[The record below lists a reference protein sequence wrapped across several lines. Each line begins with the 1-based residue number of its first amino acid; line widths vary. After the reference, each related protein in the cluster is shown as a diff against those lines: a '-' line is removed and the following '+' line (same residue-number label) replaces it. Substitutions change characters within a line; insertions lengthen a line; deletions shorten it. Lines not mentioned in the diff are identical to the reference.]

1 MNEKKI
7 VQVRNGCFL
16 RENDSYYMNGCNKI
30 SSDDA
35 VTGDFLHVL
44 FSCWLW
50 SFPSGFLRVAASL
63 AFCCFLLHVLLCSG
77 FSSLVVDN

>member
-7 VQVRNGCFL
+7 VQVINGCFL
-16 RENDSYYMNGCNKI
+16 GEIDSYYMNGCNKI

-63 AFCCFLLHVLLCSG
+63 ALCCFLPSVLPCSG
-77 FSSLVVDN
+77 FPFLVVDN